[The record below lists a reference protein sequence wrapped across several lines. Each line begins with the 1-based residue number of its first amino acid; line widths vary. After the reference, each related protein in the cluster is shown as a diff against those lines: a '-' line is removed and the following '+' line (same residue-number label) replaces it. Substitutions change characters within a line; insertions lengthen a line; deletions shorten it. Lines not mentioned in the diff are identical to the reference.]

1 MGLHLTRLCHA
12 ALGSISLLP
21 LASAA
26 SVAQTPVVELPAED
40 VELSAEF
47 EEVFRVGGYGD
58 EWQLL
63 TSVASLGFDAS
74 GNLYIA
80 DSGTDDDDMRILVVD
95 SLGAFVTQFGRAGE
109 GPGEFRQVS
118 SAVTFRDGT
127 TVVADFLHRSYHVFR
142 PDGELDRMV
151 RFPSELTE
159 AVDDNRLGI
168 TLPRSIKGYL
178 LRGEAGGTLLAYPYR
193 VVTSI
198 VEETPDGGT
207 TFRAPTTSPRLFE
220 RLDLDGD
227 QVIAEE
233 ISRAWEPPG
242 AEGMASPPAFAPK
255 LLFDVLPGGGLVF
268 SDSTA
273 YAIKFAASDG
283 IITRVLTRPNRPR
296 AVTEEM
302 RDQYR
307 KRLVEE
313 VERELGCSECPA
325 DIRRALHEM
334 YGYEN
339 SLSNAASFPV
349 HHEIPVVDGLRST
362 WTGSVWV
369 RRTPVD
375 GYPWEDDVFGGA
387 VTGFAPNTSPA
398 PASSIDVINADGRY
412 VGTFPPESGAVMFA
426 AFGPNGLVAYT
437 EKDDLEVPTV
447 VVKRIPPDVR

>member
-1 MGLHLTRLCHA
+1 MGLHLSRLCHA

-21 LASAA
+21 LPSAA

-159 AVDDNRLGI
+159 AVDDNKLGI

-198 VEETPDGGT
+198 VEETPDGRT

-233 ISRAWEPPG
+233 ISRAWGPPG

-255 LLFDVLPGGGLVF
+255 LLFDVLPGGGFVF
-268 SDSTA
+268 SDSTT

-283 IITRVLTRPNRPR
+283 IITRMLTRPSRPR
-296 AVTEEM
+296 AVTEEV

-313 VERELGCSECPA
+313 VEREFGCSECPA

-334 YGYEN
+334 SGYEN
-339 SLSNAASFPV
+339 RLSYAASFPV

-375 GYPWEDDVFGGA
+375 GYPWEDDVFGGT
-387 VTGFAPNTSPA
+387 VSGFAPNTSPA

>member
-1 MGLHLTRLCHA
+1 
-12 ALGSISLLP
+12 
-21 LASAA
+21 
-26 SVAQTPVVELPAED
+26 
-40 VELSAEF
+40 
-47 EEVFRVGGYGD
+47 
-58 EWQLL
+58 
-63 TSVASLGFDAS
+63 
-74 GNLYIA
+74 
-80 DSGTDDDDMRILVVD
+80 MRILVVD
-95 SLGAFVTQFGRAGE
+95 SLGAFATQFGRAGE

-151 RFPSELTE
+151 RFPSELNE
-159 AVDDNRLGI
+159 AVDNNLGI
-168 TLPRSIKGYL
+168 TLPGSVKGYL

-198 VEETPDGGT
+198 VEETPDGRT
-207 TFRAPTTSPRLFE
+207 RFRAPNTIGPRLFE

-227 QVIAEE
+227 QIIAEE
-233 ISRAWEPPG
+233 ISRAWGPPG
-242 AEGMASPPAFAPK
+242 AEGMPVPPAFAPK
-255 LLFDVLPGGGLVF
+255 LLFDVLPGGGFVF
-268 SDSTA
+268 SDSSA

-283 IITRVLTRPNRPR
+283 TITRMLTRPSKPR
-296 AVTEEM
+296 AVTEEV

-313 VERELGCSECPA
+313 VERDFGCSECPA
-325 DIRRALHEM
+325 DVARRLHEM
-334 YGYEN
+334 YDYEGR
-339 SLSNAASFPV
+339 LSYAASFPV

-369 RRTPVD
+369 RRTAVD
-375 GYPWEDDVFGGA
+375 GYPWEDDVFGS
-387 VTGFAPNTSPA
+387 VLSGFAPNTSPA

-437 EKDDLEVPTV
+437 EKDDLDVPTV

>member
-1 MGLHLTRLCHA
+1 M
-12 ALGSISLLP
+12 
-21 LASAA
+21 
-26 SVAQTPVVELPAED
+26 
-40 VELSAEF
+40 
-47 EEVFRVGGYGD
+47 
-58 EWQLL
+58 
-63 TSVASLGFDAS
+63 GFDAS

-159 AVDDNRLGI
+159 AVDDNNLGI

-198 VEETPDGGT
+198 VEETPDGRT
-207 TFRAPTTSPRLFE
+207 TFRAPNTIGPRLFE

-233 ISRAWEPPG
+233 ISRAWGPPG

-255 LLFDVLPGGGLVF
+255 LLFDVLPGGGFVF

-283 IITRVLTRPNRPR
+283 IITRVLTRPNRPAR
-296 AVTEEM
+296 
-302 RDQYR
+302 
-307 KRLVEE
+307 
-313 VERELGCSECPA
+313 GNGGSEGSIPQ
-325 DIRRALHEM
+325 
-334 YGYEN
+334 
-339 SLSNAASFPV
+339 AAC
-349 HHEIPVVDGLRST
+349 
-362 WTGSVWV
+362 
-369 RRTPVD
+369 
-375 GYPWEDDVFGGA
+375 GG
-387 VTGFAPNTSPA
+387 G
-398 PASSIDVINADGRY
+398 
-412 VGTFPPESGAVMFA
+412 
-426 AFGPNGLVAYT
+426 
-437 EKDDLEVPTV
+437 
-447 VVKRIPPDVR
+447 